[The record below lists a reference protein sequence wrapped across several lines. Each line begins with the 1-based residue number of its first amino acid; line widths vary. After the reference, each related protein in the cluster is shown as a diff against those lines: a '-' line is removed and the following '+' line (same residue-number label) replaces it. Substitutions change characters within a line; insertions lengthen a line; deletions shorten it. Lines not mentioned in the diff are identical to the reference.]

1 MVIVICKK
9 LFAIKLVERQ
19 SKRYNF
25 LTKTLHQMKL
35 YTASE
40 TRRIDNLAIK
50 EKNISGFSLM
60 QSAAEFSLDVI
71 VREFP
76 EVKDLIVFCSKGK
89 NSGDGFL
96 LGTYAKDF
104 GLNVI
109 VVMCS
114 PVNDFKSVTKKAYD
128 ELKSAKVKVIK
139 SPDLKNLK
147 LSRDTVIV
155 DALVG
160 TGLKGKLRNS
170 VKESVLKI
178 NELGLKYP
186 VISLD
191 VPSGMNSDTGYV
203 EDVCVFADITATF
216 VAQKRGCFTTI
227 GKKVSGEV
235 QYSDLDIP
243 KKLFS
248 KVASSCSVIN
258 FEGLISKVLY
268 REENAHKGV
277 FGHAIIVGGDKG
289 LGGAGILSS
298 KAAIYCGVGLASLA
312 TRPEHVGASLI
323 SCPEVMV
330 KGINSGQDVEE
341 HLVKPNV
348 IAIGPGLG
356 QSAWS
361 EQMVQRVFMEAET
374 RNVPVIMDADA
385 LNLLAKLKLSNRLP
399 KQLILTPHP
408 GEAATL
414 LNTTIAEI
422 ESDRFSAAEKIHKK
436 YKATVVLKGS
446 GTIIFHNDKSVQK
459 WGLCSSGNPGMATGG
474 MGDVL
479 TGIIAGILA
488 QGLSIRDAVEAAVD
502 LHAKSADLMSS
513 EVGEVGLTPSD
524 VIEGLRILLRYD

>member
-1 MVIVICKK
+1 M
-9 LFAIKLVERQ
+9 
-19 SKRYNF
+19 
-25 LTKTLHQMKL
+25 
-35 YTASE
+35 
-40 TRRIDNLAIK
+40 
-50 EKNISGFSLM
+50 
-60 QSAAEFSLDVI
+60 
-71 VREFP
+71 
-76 EVKDLIVFCSKGK
+76 
-89 NSGDGFL
+89 
-96 LGTYAKDF
+96 
-104 GLNVI
+104 
-109 VVMCS
+109 
-114 PVNDFKSVTKKAYD
+114 
-128 ELKSAKVKVIK
+128 
-139 SPDLKNLK
+139 
-147 LSRDTVIV
+147 
-155 DALVG
+155 
-160 TGLKGKLRNS
+160 
-170 VKESVLKI
+170 LKI
-178 NELGLKYP
+178 NELGIKYP

-258 FEGLISKVLY
+258 FLKGSLARIIY

-341 HLVKPNV
+341 HLVKPNNV

-374 RNVPVIMDADA
+374 RRCTCNYGC
-385 LNLLAKLKLSNRLP
+385 R
-399 KQLILTPHP
+399 
-408 GEAATL
+408 
-414 LNTTIAEI
+414 
-422 ESDRFSAAEKIHKK
+422 
-436 YKATVVLKGS
+436 
-446 GTIIFHNDKSVQK
+446 
-459 WGLCSSGNPGMATGG
+459 CS
-474 MGDVL
+474 
-479 TGIIAGILA
+479 
-488 QGLSIRDAVEAAVD
+488 
-502 LHAKSADLMSS
+502 
-513 EVGEVGLTPSD
+513 
-524 VIEGLRILLRYD
+524 